1 MILLLVT
8 EKTDTKTIQNKRALR
23 VATFN
28 SPNSIFTLP
37 VGNHLFATGLYL
49 RVRESGKRV
58 WLARVKVSGK
68 ETMLKLG
75 ELPAMTLSG
84 AKKARE
90 AAKTDADRGVAVRPA
105 KAEKKQPLLGD
116 PQILSNIWAE
126 YVRVAPGAGIWS
138 AEHAKKTDG
147 QMLKHIAP
155 LPIWGRSVADIKR
168 AEFVAACKT
177 ITSAEVRQRIFRW
190 LRGAVEAACDAGTL
204 ESSPFGNTLP
214 AEIKRPRSDKGTL
227 ASEMRDIED
236 LRSLLS
242 RSWHSTAAL
251 SVRAVHRVC
260 ALSGHRIG
268 AVLAARPNDVNLE
281 EKSWTVPRERMK
293 VKTAVGDVV
302 IKPLSPQLLEVL
314 KQAKERAEATGSDW
328 LFPSVGG
335 TSAVTHAAVEKHVRR
350 LLGESPRFTPHAWRS
365 AVMSW
370 ALEGGYPREVAQAAL
385 DHARGTDS
393 DRAYDRSTLTSEV
406 SKMLTQWAQEVA
418 PL

>member
-1 MILLLVT
+1 M
-8 EKTDTKTIQNKRALR
+8 
-23 VATFN
+23 ATFN

-58 WLARVKVSGK
+58 WIARVKVDGK

-75 ELPAMTLSG
+75 ELPGMTLSG
-84 AKKARE
+84 AKKALE
-90 AAKTDADRGVAVRPA
+90 AAKTDADRGVLVRPA
-105 KAEKKQPLLGD
+105 KAEKKQLSPGD
-116 PQILSNIWAE
+116 PKILSNIWAE

-147 QMLKHIAP
+147 QMIKH
-155 LPIWGRSVADIKR
+155 LSNLGIWNRSAATIKR

-177 ITSAEVRQRIFRW
+177 IDSLEVRQRIFRW
-190 LRGAVEAACDAGTL
+190 LRAAVEHAVDSGVI
-204 ESSPFGNTLP
+204 ESTPFGNTLP

-227 ASEMRDIED
+227 ASDMRDIED
-236 LRSLLS
+236 LRALLS

-268 AVLAARPNDVNLE
+268 AVLAARPDDVSLKD
-281 EKSWTVPRERMK
+281 KSWTVPRERMK

-302 IKPLSPQLLEVL
+302 IKPLSPQLIDVL
-314 KQAKERAEATGSDW
+314 RQAKERAEAIGSEW
-328 LFPSVGG
+328 LFPSLGG
-335 TSAVTHAAVEKHVRR
+335 TAAVTHAAVEKHVRK
-350 LLGESPRFTPHAWRS
+350 LQCDGPKFSPHSWRS

-370 ALEGGYPREVAQAAL
+370 AIERGYPREVAQAAL

-393 DRAYDRSTLTSEV
+393 DRAYDRSTLTNEV
-406 SKMLTQWAQEVA
+406 SKMLTAWAQEVA
-418 PL
+418 PV